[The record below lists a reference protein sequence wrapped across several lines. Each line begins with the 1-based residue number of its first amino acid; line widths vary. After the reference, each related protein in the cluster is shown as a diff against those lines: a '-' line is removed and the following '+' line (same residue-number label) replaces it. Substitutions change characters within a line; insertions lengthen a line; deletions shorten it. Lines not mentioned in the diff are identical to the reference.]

1 MEVDWNTHHA
11 DAVVNVGGDDE
22 DCVGEEQVEFNNSK
36 AHCEHANDNSKQWDE
51 QPVER
56 LTASV
61 AHCTHHTTTLQ
72 RNDTVMQRHCN
83 TTTLQYKQWD
93 EQPVERLTASVAH
106 CTHHTTTLQDNE
118 TAMQRHCN
126 AMTLQHNHTATQC
139 FLFIDQSISRS
150 NAFQLA
156 HVLKVVPYTK

>member
-61 AHCTHHTTTLQ
+61 AHCTHH
-72 RNDTVMQRHCN
+72 
-83 TTTLQYKQWD
+83 
-93 EQPVERLTASVAH
+93 A
-106 CTHHTTTLQDNE
+106 TTLQDNE

-126 AMTLQHNHTATQC
+126 AMTLQHNYTTPQC

-156 HVLKVVPYTK
+156 HVLKVVPYSKRAYGSGPDPGPRQSARR